1 MSRWLDAAR
10 KARGSNPAPV
20 SPVLSEKSVLS
31 AGEMDRARLPDPPPN
46 PSDGLSER
54 VAIMVHDGGLPVDWA
69 EAFAAYQAMPP
80 PEGLTAAQ
88 WLALIDKGLTM
99 GDVQATRLAGLGW
112 AFRDLFRTD
121 GPWPRLDLQGRG
133 WLLAEALAVGGAVVA
148 MDEAAIR
155 YQDRAGACFT
165 IWKPGR
171 EPWQDRAA
179 GFRSEVA

>member
-1 MSRWLDAAR
+1 MPGFLAKWTGAVASG
-10 KARGSNPAPV
+10 GSPSSSPAPTTLA
-20 SPVLSEKSVLS
+20 SLAEL
-31 AGEMDRARLPDPPPN
+31 AGEPDE
-46 PSDGLSER
+46 SQAER

-80 PEGLTAAQ
+80 PEGLTAPQ
-88 WLALIDKGLTM
+88 WLALIDMGLSL
-99 GDVQATRLAGLGW
+99 GDVHATRLAGLGW

-133 WLLAEALAVGGAVVA
+133 WLLAEALAGGGAVVA
-148 MDEAAIR
+148 MNEAAIR

-171 EPWQDRAA
+171 EPWMK
-179 GFRSEVA
+179 SEG